1 MEPGHPPRQDPPT
14 EHSQDQVNGSPPR
27 PKSRRGWMSDSPL
40 DGGSGWPTSAYA
52 IVPRQPAGPSAS
64 GASGAA
70 GVPPQPPDAPPAEE
84 PQPVPPAS
92 RRSRIAVLVIGLIVL
107 VIAAV
112 GGVLATRNDSDSA
125 KAGIDA
131 TATTTPA
138 PDATTGEP
146 VVAVGDPSSGAS
158 GRTGAGAGAGA
169 PVSGA
174 AASGS
179 APASSALASG
189 SAGATVPAAPPS
201 TAILRTG
208 TAQLAVLAG
217 QSDDAYDFDSGL
229 KQAAGADATAG
240 ALGLSAAN
248 GAKFA
253 VLLGG
258 DTPSLAACSAVP
270 ESRWTG
276 QVLLA
281 GLVPGSKV
289 CMRTSEQRYAWF
301 MTRAGQAINGAL
313 YSANLDYVVYKK
325 SGE

>member
-1 MEPGHPPRQDPPT
+1 
-14 EHSQDQVNGSPPR
+14 
-27 PKSRRGWMSDSPL
+27 MSDSPL

-52 IVPRQPAGPSAS
+52 IVPRQPAGPSASAS

-131 TATTTPA
+131 TTTPA

-146 VVAVGDPSSGAS
+146 VVAVGDPTSGAS
-158 GRTGAGAGAGA
+158 GSAGAGAGAGA

-189 SAGATVPAAPPS
+189 SAEANVPAAPPS

-289 CMRTSEQRYAWF
+289 CVRTSEQRCAWF